1 MEEPHRSRAATRL
14 SMPPDGDGPSVAVA
28 RQWLRDVILP
38 HRVRDK
44 EANNAFRL
52 VDMGEDAPGS
62 ELFPVVGTSLADL
75 SVFGI
80 GLGLYFRMLL
90 QLSILLFVLAAIS
103 SPSIAY
109 FVSADYSGALS
120 TRNLD
125 LRILGTAACTREVQ
139 ATNST
144 SGQLVTINRCPLVMT
159 QLHVDMVGLG
169 ILAIYCVVVAI
180 MQTRD
185 KARLDAMEQT
195 PSDYSVVV
203 KDPNANAWDPDEWER
218 FFAQFGQVKFVTVCV
233 DNDRLLSA
241 LAKKRYMEEM
251 IKMESADNDIVQR
264 ALKDAVD
271 PTKAAPKRSIVRRV
285 QQMTGMGGYDL
296 TYWHAK
302 LDALCRRIAVMLRD
316 DSYRVWSVFVMF
328 ETEEAQRRCLR
339 ETRIGLCSTHF
350 DWTNT
355 GLSKRLRFRGTN
367 ILHVEQAAEP
377 SSVQWKSVGVLWRR
391 RVMQQALTM
400 SIVGGM
406 MASVFFL
413 TLWLKRDIVG
423 DEADLVDEPTDYDA
437 DRRGRLYILAWVL
450 AVTDIFGCRFLAYVD
465 RLEQHQTKE
474 REQLSTLNKLLLFRG
489 FNGAVVLYL
498 LTDFTDT
505 LSQQNL
511 LQIQALLIANL
522 LTAPLL
528 QLMSPVGS
536 FYRWFYGPKAKT
548 QRKLN
553 SYYSGAYW
561 KLAERYTQ
569 ITKSVGIALFYKS
582 LLPTGLIIT
591 GLSLLVNYWVDK
603 YCLLRKWKTPPRYDG
618 LLARASRYHLLIVA
632 LVSLIMMGHW
642 YNGWPFDRST
652 QLAVRAAKKLT
663 ESKVNNSLLNTLH
676 IILPFLRDEY
686 PTEAQ
691 KKLMNVLYWIILV
704 VTSIAVAFLLLKSFY
719 RSWQRYIVGN
729 LPSGFFG
736 GRAKESE
743 IPASQ
748 VAGLNG
754 YVPSYDSWYSDFPYL
769 SVPLDDFESR
779 FVSWNGNHKAY
790 CLVNDVLVDPQL
802 LDSLGD
808 KPLSQLFG
816 ACKQY
821 DMPGATK
828 RAPIT
833 SLDSVSLV

>member
-1 MEEPHRSRAATRL
+1 MLPT
-14 SMPPDGDGPSVAVA
+14 DGDGPRVAVA
-28 RQWLRDVILP
+28 RQWFRDVILP

-62 ELFPVVGTSLADL
+62 ELFPV
-75 SVFGI
+75 F
-80 GLGLYFRMLL
+80 
-90 QLSILLFVLAAIS
+90 
-103 SPSIAY
+103 
-109 FVSADYSGALS
+109 
-120 TRNLD
+120 
-125 LRILGTAACTREVQ
+125 
-139 ATNST
+139 
-144 SGQLVTINRCPLVMT
+144 
-159 QLHVDMVGLG
+159 
-169 ILAIYCVVVAI
+169 
-180 MQTRD
+180 
-185 KARLDAMEQT
+185 
-195 PSDYSVVV
+195 
-203 KDPNANAWDPDEWER
+203 DPNANAWDPDEWER
-218 FFAQFGQVKFVTVCV
+218 FFAQFGQVKFVTVSV
-233 DNDRLLSA
+233 DNDRLLAA

-251 IKMESADNDIVQR
+251 IKMESADTDIVHR
-264 ALKDAVD
+264 ALKDAAD
-271 PTKAAPKRSIVRRV
+271 PTKSAPKRSLVRRLRQV
-285 QQMTGMGGYDL
+285 LGMGG
-296 TYWHAK
+296 
-302 LDALCRRIAVMLRD
+302 
-316 DSYRVWSVFVMF
+316 YRVWSVFVMF

-350 DWTNT
+350 DWTST
-355 GLSKRLRFRGTN
+355 GLSARVRFRGTN
-367 ILHVEQAAEP
+367 ILHVEQAVEP
-377 SSVQWKSVGVLWRR
+377 SSVQWKSVGVSWRR
-391 RVMQQALTM
+391 RVMQQVLTM
-400 SIVGGM
+400 CIVGGM
-406 MASVFFL
+406 MTGVYFL
-413 TLWLKRDIVG
+413 TLWLKRDLVG
-423 DEADLVDEPTDYDA
+423 DEAGNVDDKTDFDT
-437 DRRGRLYILAWVL
+437 DRRGRLYILPWVL

-511 LQIQALLIANL
+511 IQIQALLIANL
-522 LTAPLL
+522 LTAPVL

-536 FYRWFYGPKAKT
+536 CYRWYYGPKAKT

-603 YCLLRKWKTPPRYDG
+603 YCLLRKWKTPPRFDG
-618 LLARASRYHLLIVA
+618 LLARASRYHLLIMA

-663 ESKVNNSLLNTLH
+663 ESRINDSLINTLH
-676 IILPFLRDEY
+676 IILPFLRYTY

-691 KKLMNVLYWIILV
+691 KNLMNVLYWIILI
-704 VTSIAVAFLLLKSFY
+704 VTCIAVAFLLLKSFY

-729 LPSGFFG
+729 LPNGFFG

-748 VAGLNG
+748 VFSLNG

-769 SVPLDDFESR
+769 SVPLGTFESR

-790 CLVNDVLVDPQL
+790 CLVNDVLADPQL
-802 LDSLGD
+802 SDSLGD
-808 KPLSQLFG
+808 KPLGQLFG

-828 RAPIT
+828 RTPVT
-833 SLDSVSLV
+833 FLDSVSLV